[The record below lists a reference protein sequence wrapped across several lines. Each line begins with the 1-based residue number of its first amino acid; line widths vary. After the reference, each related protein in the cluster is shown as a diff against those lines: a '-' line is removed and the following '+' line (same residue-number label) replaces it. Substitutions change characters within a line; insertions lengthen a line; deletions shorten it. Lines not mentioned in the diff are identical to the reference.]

1 MRAEEIERAF
11 TSGEFDH
18 IFDTQENFSLERI
31 EDHDHYLEIANSGIF
46 PVYEIS
52 SKSTRS
58 EANVDIVHEDGLEL
72 GQLLLLK
79 GMKLENFY
87 SLSFVQFLAY
97 VADVSCEQFGE
108 LGHVFSK
115 DFLVTSNNSAADYS
129 RDLRGTSD
137 IWGGFSHSPPPPS
150 NGAPMSSIVA
160 NSDISVPS
168 LHHSEAFARYTYA
181 RNPFERFLRLY
192 HCIELLFDTITVLRV
207 KQLSSDIRNL
217 STILNAHATKE
228 VDRLISISSD
238 FISGHEALAQKLTLI
253 SGYEQLAKN
262 IFDDHS
268 KSGNPIPPS
277 ANPSRWASVV
287 GSLSRGL
294 YKESDLKSN
303 LTLRS
308 QEDYNAF
315 ISKIS
320 AYWIYRVRC
329 SIAHSRIGEFIL
341 TDAETGFVE
350 DFAEPLLLEFC
361 SQIFSSQA
369 LKGLLE

>member
-1 MRAEEIERAF
+1 MLAEEIEDAF
-11 TSGEFDH
+11 TSGAFDR
-18 IFDTQENFSLERI
+18 IFGTQEDFAPGKI
-31 EDHDHYLEIANSGIF
+31 DDHDHYLEIARSGVF

-52 SKSTRS
+52 SKTIRS
-58 EANVDIVHEDGLEL
+58 GASVDITHEDGRDL

-79 GMKLENFY
+79 GTTLEDFY
-87 SLSFVQFLAY
+87 SLSSAEFLAY
-97 VADVSCEQFGE
+97 VADVPCEQFGE
-108 LGHVFSK
+108 LGHIFSK
-115 DFLVTSNNSAADYS
+115 DFLVTSDISAAEYS

-150 NGAPMSSIVA
+150 TGAPISSIVA
-160 NSDISVPS
+160 NSKISVPS

-207 KQLSSDIRNL
+207 KKLSSDIRDL
-217 STILNAHATKE
+217 STILNAHGTKE

-238 FISGHEALAQKLTLI
+238 FIYGHEALAQKLTLI
-253 SGYEQLAKN
+253 SGYEHLAKK

-268 KSGNPIPPS
+268 KSGNPIAPS
-277 ANPSRWASVV
+277 ANPPRWASVV
-287 GSLSRGL
+287 ASLSAGR
-294 YKESDLKSN
+294 YKETDLKGDN
-303 LTLRS
+303 ALKPK
-308 QEDYNAF
+308 EDYNAF

-320 AYWIYRVRC
+320 GYWIYRVRC

-369 LKGLLE
+369 LKDLL